1 MLERGEVLE
10 VPTAEPLGEQ
20 GAWSSFRDVLLGL
33 EYREYLKPWRLAS
46 FFQRTKFLRTNK
58 IFQKKT
64 NDFTERSFSD
74 KTIANLME
82 IEREFLERMKK
93 MFNSP

>member
-33 EYREYLKPWRLAS
+33 EYREYLAPREGQR
-46 FFQRTKFLRTNK
+46 FFSDRNFLRTN
-58 IFQKKT
+58 
-64 NDFTERSFSD
+64 
-74 KTIANLME
+74 
-82 IEREFLERMKK
+82 
-93 MFNSP
+93 

>member
-33 EYREYLKPWRLAS
+33 EYREYLKPRGWHR
-46 FFQRTKFLRTNK
+46 FFNGRNF
-58 IFQKKT
+58 
-64 NDFTERSFSD
+64 
-74 KTIANLME
+74 
-82 IEREFLERMKK
+82 
-93 MFNSP
+93 

>member
-33 EYREYLKPWRLAS
+33 EYREYLKPRG
-46 FFQRTKFLRTNK
+46 
-58 IFQKKT
+58 
-64 NDFTERSFSD
+64 
-74 KTIANLME
+74 
-82 IEREFLERMKK
+82 
-93 MFNSP
+93 